1 MKDLTDILN
10 FYLKIY
16 IPKEY
21 FSFLL
26 DKMIKSRYEIDTWTN
41 IVRNESFVIYLSLYI
56 SMTVY
61 NLSKGFALYFLRC
74 LRQ

>member
-1 MKDLTDILN
+1 MEDLIDVLN
-10 FYLKIY
+10 FYLEIY
-16 IPKEY
+16 ISKEY

-26 DKMIKSRYEIDTWTN
+26 DRMIKTSYKIDIWTN
-41 IVRNESFVIYLSLYI
+41 IVRNESFLIYLLLYI

-74 LRQ
+74 SRQ